1 MALHTDCFNHLI
13 DSRGVKLSCDD
24 KFFLMMQRV
33 KDYNGSFHYGTLVNE
48 LLKEDYLTIEELQLF
63 LELCISR
70 KSIQNK
76 DYIEDLYQRIGEVKQ
91 KSQTIKGHR
100 KLFLTPFGRKTSAH
114 SRDRGELWRKRRFYS
129 SAQLGDTIDE
139 GNPRENSPC
148 RAEEEPHFLAQ
159 FEQMMQE
166 VRDARPLRMEEER
179 EVIPLETD
187 EESVPCVL
195 LEEHMVPVV
204 VSDDSIPEQHPLDSH
219 SIQEE
224 PPQDFLLYSL
234 CGGKGECS
242 CICHMMNTI
251 CTDCKRFQEE
261 AKIFL
266 ESNPEERLKKKRTQ
280 EIEKKRKTLFSTK
293 KTAPKSKK
301 RKAKIN

>member
-1 MALHTDCFNHLI
+1 MALHIDCFNHLV
-13 DSRGVKLSCDD
+13 DSRGRKLSYVEN
-24 KFFLMMQRV
+24 FFLMMQRV
-33 KDYNGSFHYGTLVNE
+33 KDYDGSFHYDTLVEE
-48 LLKEDYLTIEELQLF
+48 LLKEEYLTSEELQLF

-70 KSIQNK
+70 RFIQNK

-100 KLFLTPFGRKTSAH
+100 KLFLTPFGRKASAH
-114 SRDRGELWRKRRFYS
+114 SRDRGELWRKRRLHP

-148 RAEEEPHFLAQ
+148 RAEEEPHFLAL
-159 FEQMMQE
+159 FEQMIQE
-166 VRDARPLRMEEER
+166 VRDARPFRMEEER

-187 EESVPCVL
+187 EESVPCTL

-204 VSDDSIPEQHPLDSH
+204 VSEDSIPEQHPLNSH
-219 SIQEE
+219 SVQEE
-224 PPQDFLLYSL
+224 QDFLEYSA

-242 CICHMMNTI
+242 CICHQMGI
-251 CTDCKRFQEE
+251 LCKFCSKMQED

-266 ESNPEERLKKKRTQ
+266 TSNPEEHLLKKRILDMK
-280 EIEKKRKTLFSTK
+280 KKRKTLFSK
-293 KTAPKSKK
+293 KDNQKKPRKSK
-301 RKAKIN
+301 

>member
-1 MALHTDCFNHLI
+1 MSHDEEFSFMI
-13 DSRGVKLSCDD
+13 
-24 KFFLMMQRV
+24 QRV
-33 KDYNGSFHYGTLVNE
+33 KGYYGKDFTYPNFVDE
-48 LLKEDYLTIEELQLF
+48 LLKGNYLTTEELQLF

-70 KSIQNK
+70 RFTQKK

-114 SRDRGELWRKRRFYS
+114 SRDRGELWRKRRLHP

-148 RAEEEPHFLAQ
+148 RAEEEPHFLAL
-159 FEQMMQE
+159 FEQMIQD

-187 EESVPCVL
+187 EEFVPCTL

-204 VSDDSIPEQHPLDSH
+204 VSEDSIPEQHPLVSH
-219 SIQEE
+219 SVQEE
-224 PPQDFLLYSL
+224 SPQDFLDYSA
-234 CGGKGECS
+234 CGGKGECP
-242 CICHMMNTI
+242 CICHLMGILCGSCSKM
-251 CTDCKRFQEE
+251 QED

-266 ESNPEERLKKKRTQ
+266 ASTPEEYLKKKR
-280 EIEKKRKTLFSTK
+280 ILDMKRKRKTLFSK
-293 KTAPKSKK
+293 KENQKKPRKSK
-301 RKAKIN
+301 

>member
-13 DSRGVKLSCDD
+13 DSRGVKLSYDE

-33 KDYNGSFHYGTLVNE
+33 KDYNGSFHYGTLVEE
-48 LLKEDYLTIEELQLF
+48 LLKEDYLTSEELQLF

-100 KLFLTPFGRKTSAH
+100 KLLLTPFGRKTSAH
-114 SRDRGELWRKRRFYS
+114 SRGRGELWRKRRFYS

-187 EESVPCVL
+187 EESVPCAL

-204 VSDDSIPEQHPLDSH
+204 VSEDSIPEQHPLVSH
-219 SIQEE
+219 SVQEE
-224 PPQDFLLYSL
+224 SPQDFLDYSA
-234 CGGKGECS
+234 CGGKGECP
-242 CICHMMNTI
+242 CICHLMGILCGSCSKM
-251 CTDCKRFQEE
+251 QED

-266 ESNPEERLKKKRTQ
+266 TSTPEEYLKKKR
-280 EIEKKRKTLFSTK
+280 ILDMKRKRKTLFSK
-293 KTAPKSKK
+293 KENQKKPRKSK
-301 RKAKIN
+301 